1 MTWLYRGKPVT
12 EEITNGFVGFVYII
26 TNKINGRKY
35 IGKKLFTFSKTKKP
49 LKGRIRKRR
58 SKVVSDWMTYF
69 GSNKE
74 LSEDVI
80 KHGPDNFEREIIR
93 LCTTKS
99 ECSYWEAKI
108 QFEMDAII
116 KDNFYNSWI
125 AVKVHRNKS
134 LDRGS

>member
-12 EEITNGFVGFVYII
+12 EETIEGFSSFVYII

-35 IGKKLFTFSKTKKP
+35 IGKKLLSFSKTLKP

-58 SKVVSDWMTYF
+58 SKVPSDWQTYY

-74 LSEDVI
+74 LCEDVK
-80 KHGPDNFEREIIR
+80 KHGPEHFDREIVR
-93 LCTTKS
+93 FCMTKS
-99 ECSYWEAKI
+99 EASYWEAKL
-108 QFEMDAII
+108 QFEVDAII
-116 KDNFYNSWI
+116 SDNYYNAWI

-134 LDRGS
+134 LAG